1 MSLNP
6 ASLAKSR
13 DWPHGSQLT
22 CCRFVPAPSATE
34 ADLVAAGHDGGLH
47 LFSIEGKLLAS
58 RAAHRGWIEGL
69 CWTPDGRTL
78 LTADSWG
85 QLRAWNRDW
94 AANAA
99 DLAASTA
106 AAPRNSGSNT
116 APTSLPTTAAGTPLW
131 SVENACGSWLR
142 DMAVSGDG
150 RLVAV
155 CGNEPVVRV
164 YAVADGKLVHEL
176 RGHDQPVY
184 SVVFSPDGASLVSGD
199 LRGGLIDWNPRTGQ
213 LQRRLAADRLF
224 KTYYQYA
231 QGGVRSMTFDGA
243 GTRLYC
249 GGFEGTNAN
258 QAQGNPLVL
267 VLDWKTGTIESTLS
281 PTPALNGPIMHVAWH
296 PSGSSA
302 GSAPAPGSSAGSA
315 PAPGS
320 SAGSAPAP
328 GWIIASG
335 SSEGGGVLWVWR
347 VGETAVVHHVKSPTS
362 LRRFDIASDG
372 VRLAVAAFGNLDGQR
387 GGNGRR
393 LDKDGNYPDFGG
405 LLALYLWS

>member
-22 CCRFVPAPSATE
+22 CCRFVPAPSAAE
-34 ADLVAAGHDGGLH
+34 ADIVAAGHDGGLH
-47 LFSIEGKLLAS
+47 LFSIEGKRLAS
-58 RAAHRGWIEGL
+58 RPAHRGWIEGL
-69 CWTPDGRTL
+69 RWTPDGRTL

-94 AANAA
+94 AANVA
-99 DLAASTA
+99 DVVASTEA
-106 AAPRNSGSNT
+106 AQRNPGSDT
-116 APTSLPTTAAGTPLW
+116 APTSSPTTAAGTPLW

-155 CGNEPVVRV
+155 GGNEPVVRV
-164 YAVADGKLVHEL
+164 YAVADGKLLHEL
-176 RGHDQPVY
+176 RGHEHPVY
-184 SVVFSPDGASLVSGD
+184 SVAFSPDGASLVSGD

-213 LQRRLAADRLF
+213 IQRRLATDRLF

-267 VLDWKTGTIESTLS
+267 VVDWKTGTIESTLS
-281 PTPALNGPIMHVAWH
+281 PTPTLNGPIMHVAWH

-302 GSAPAPGSSAGSA
+302 GSAPAPG
-315 PAPGS
+315 
-320 SAGSAPAP
+320 
-328 GWIIASG
+328 WIVASG
-335 SSEGGGVLWVWR
+335 SSESGGMLWVWR
-347 VGETAVVHHVKSPTS
+347 AGETAVVHHIKSPTS

-405 LLALYLWS
+405 VLALYQWT